1 MQEFLSTNIKEIIQQ
16 YPPVEEVL
24 QEYDIACVT
33 CNVGTCQLIDIIE
46 IHDLSSEQQQAVLSR
61 IAKIVFP
68 DREIK
73 IPTIQRQPHSDKL
86 KLSPPVNKLVQ
97 EHVLIKRLI
106 HFIPFLLEELKED
119 RQTAGALIEEGLDFI
134 RSYADRF
141 HHAKEEEVLFKHF
154 DENAEIFQVMH
165 QDHEQARS
173 HVRQTQAA
181 LDKGDDETVSRHL
194 LAYRELLEEH
204 IKKEDE
210 VLYPWIDRNLSVS
223 QVGEL
228 YSKFTAIDGEFDDE
242 PKRHERYI
250 RRLEET
256 FQDRQAGGDGKR
268 P

>member
-1 MQEFLSTNIKEIIQQ
+1 MEEFLSTNIKEVIQQ

-46 IHDLSSEQQQAVLSR
+46 IHNLNLEQEKAVLSR

-73 IPTIQRQPHSDKL
+73 IPTIQRRPHSDKPG
-86 KLSPPVNKLVQ
+86 LSPPVKKLVQ

-106 HFIPFLLEELKED
+106 HFIPSLIEELKENP
-119 RQTAGALIEEGLDFI
+119 QTALALIEEGLDFI

-141 HHAKEEEVLFKHF
+141 HHAKEEEVLFKYF

-165 QDHEQARS
+165 KDHEQARS
-173 HVRQTQAA
+173 YARYTQGA
-181 LDKGDDETVSRHL
+181 LDKGDSETVIRHL
-194 LAYRELLEEH
+194 MAYRELLEDH
-204 IKKEDE
+204 IQKEDE
-210 VLYPWIDRNLSVS
+210 VLYPWIDRNLTVS

-228 YSKFTAIDGEFDDE
+228 YSKFTAIDGEFGDE

-256 FQDRQAGGDGKR
+256 FQDRQADDG
-268 P
+268 